1 MLAVFLRFLIPFG
14 GGIPAGVLQAKAQG
28 LAWSL
33 TGLLYL
39 ISDLVLV
46 LLFEPL
52 LRGLL
57 ALGRR
62 SDRMSRVGTALQEA
76 TTRSLEPYRGTSSA
90 LGLTLIAFGVD
101 PMTGRGAAL
110 AAGYGPMS
118 GWTFALL
125 GDLLYFAVV
134 AAATLRLSATFGNP
148 EAAVATMLALM
159 VVGPVLVRRLR
170 A

>member
-1 MLAVFLRFLIPFG
+1 MLSVFLRFLIPFG
-14 GGIPAGVLQAKAQG
+14 GGIPAGVLLAKAQG

-39 ISDLVLV
+39 LSDLALV
-46 LLFEPL
+46 LAFEPL
-52 LRGLL
+52 LRLVI

-62 SDRMSRVGTALQEA
+62 SARMSRVGEALQTA
-76 TTRSLEPYRGTSSA
+76 TTRSLEPYRGTSGPV
-90 LGLTLIAFGVD
+90 GLTLVAFGVD

-110 AAGYGPMS
+110 AAGYGAFA

-134 AAATLRLSATFGNP
+134 AAATLRLSAALGNP
-148 EAAVATMLALM
+148 EAAVATVLALM
-159 VVGPVLVRRLR
+159 VVGPVLLRRLR